1 MTSTMTATAV
11 TTPDPDTRGAPTLVR
26 RTLLDSAYAV
36 SAFALALPA
45 FVLATVLVSAGLA
58 LSVLVYG
65 VLVLALAVAVA
76 RGFARLE
83 RYRLRTMLGRGA
95 PTPAYL
101 CPREGDGLLK
111 RTITPLRDPQSWLDV
126 VWSLVGLVTG
136 TLAFSVTVVW
146 WAAIGTGATYWFWQQ
161 FLPDGEDDGGLA
173 ELIGLGSG
181 AFAESLLN
189 AAIGLVAL
197 LTLPAAVRAVT
208 WLHSSLAWG
217 LLSSRAELQ
226 QEVRR
231 VETGRTAARRAEAD
245 SLRRLERD
253 IHDGPQ
259 QRMVRLGM
267 DLGRARRQLEADP
280 ARAAVTIEEALAQVG
295 ETVEE
300 LRSLSRGIAP
310 PLLVDRGLRVA
321 LEDLAARS
329 AVPVDADLD
338 VPDGLPPHVET
349 ATYFVVSEALTN
361 VAKHSGAA
369 SARLQVRDAGDA
381 LLVRVEDDGV
391 GGAHEAKGHGLS
403 GLAQRLL
410 AVDGTLG
417 LESPAGGP
425 TVLSALVPTGGAVGR

>member
-1 MTSTMTATAV
+1 MTTTVAMTPTDTA
-11 TTPDPDTRGAPTLVR
+11 RAPSLAR
-26 RTLLDSAYAV
+26 RALLDSGYAL
-36 SAFALALPA
+36 SAFVLALPA
-45 FVLATVLVSAGLA
+45 FVLAVVLLSVGAA
-58 LSVLVYG
+58 LSVVVYG
-65 VLVLALAVAVA
+65 VLVLSLAAMVA

-83 RYRLRTMLGRGA
+83 RHRLRTMLGRDA
-95 PTPAYL
+95 PTPSYA
-101 CPREGDGLLK
+101 CPREGDGLLR
-111 RTITPLRDPQSWLDV
+111 RTITPLRDPQSWLDLT
-126 VWSLVGLVTG
+126 WSVVGLATG
-136 TLAFSVTVVW
+136 TVAFAVTVTW
-146 WAAIGTGATYWFWQQ
+146 WAAVLNGATYWFWQQ
-161 FLPDGEDDGGLA
+161 WLPDGPDSRGLA
-173 ELIGLGSG
+173 ELLGLGSG
-181 AFAESLLN
+181 AAAESLLN
-189 AAIGLVAL
+189 AVLGAVAL
-197 LTLPAAVRAVT
+197 LTLPAAVRVAAG
-208 WLHSSLAWG
+208 LHASLAWG

-231 VETGRTAARRAEAD
+231 VETGRSAARRAEAE

-267 DLGRARRQLEADP
+267 DLGRARRQLESDP
-280 ARAAVTIEEALAQVG
+280 TRAAVTIEEALAQVG
-295 ETVEE
+295 ETVGE

-361 VAKHSGAA
+361 VAKHSGAT
-369 SARLQVRDAGDA
+369 SARLRVRDTGDA

-391 GGAHEAKGHGLS
+391 GGAHEAKGHGLA

-410 AVDGTLG
+410 AVDGMLG

-425 TVLSALVPTGGAVGR
+425 TVVSATVPTGAR